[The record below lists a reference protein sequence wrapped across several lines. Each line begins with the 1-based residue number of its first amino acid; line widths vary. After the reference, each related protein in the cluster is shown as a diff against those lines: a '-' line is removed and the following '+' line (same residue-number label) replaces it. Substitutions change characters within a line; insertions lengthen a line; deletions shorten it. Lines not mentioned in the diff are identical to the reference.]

1 MALQLHAGISL
12 RHPET
17 LRPAAPRALAPKRA
31 AIPSKAGV
39 LIRKVARP

>member
-1 MALQLHAGISL
+1 MVLQLHAGISL